1 MRIFSDEENSE
12 FPAVIKIQIHMNK
25 MIKSAKLSI
34 YDRLSVNQCLITDL
48 LAKEKQSLVTLRN
61 VYFIFQIFHFSTS

>member
-12 FPAVIKIQIHMNK
+12 FPAVIKIQIHMTK

-48 LAKEKQSLVTLRN
+48 LEKEKQSLVTLRN

>member
-1 MRIFSDEENSE
+1 MRKFS
-12 FPAVIKIQIHMNK
+12 AVIKIQSHMTK

-48 LAKEKQSLVTLRN
+48 LAKEKQSLVALRK
-61 VYFIFQIFHFSTS
+61 

>member
-12 FPAVIKIQIHMNK
+12 FPAVIKIQIHMTK

>member
-1 MRIFSDEENSE
+1 MRKFSDEENSE
-12 FPAVIKIQIHMNK
+12 FSAVIKIQSHMTK

-48 LAKEKQSLVTLRN
+48 LAKEKQSLVALRK
-61 VYFIFQIFHFSTS
+61 

>member
-12 FPAVIKIQIHMNK
+12 FPAVIKIQIHMTK
-25 MIKSAKLSI
+25 IIKSAKLSI

>member
-12 FPAVIKIQIHMNK
+12 FPAVIQIQIHMTK